1 MKKFLRGMFEPV
13 PWYFRAKYQIIS
25 TVTFVAFF
33 SLFFMI
39 VSIPL
44 SHNVW
49 WFSMRVPQAIIYT
62 VAFYVICLLVVILS
76 KKIMYSTRTTLKL
89 NYLQYTLWCLAECLV
104 ICFLYTVFS
113 FKGNEAGIIQMEGT
127 SMVRLFLNA
136 FLYAFSSL
144 IIPYIIAAMYFAI
157 IDMTNT
163 IRLINYKNVV
173 TDEPKEDEQ
182 ERKVTLFDNSGVLK
196 LSVNLSNL
204 YYIESDDNYIVV
216 WYTETGGEM
225 KKYIIRCRLK
235 TVEES
240 FRDSSLVRCH
250 RRYIVNM
257 DKVTAL
263 RREKDGYELELGGSG
278 IPPLTITKT
287 YADNVL
293 SRFESR
299 NKTQ

>member
-1 MKKFLRGMFEPV
+1 MKKILHGMFEQV
-13 PWYFRAKYQIIS
+13 PWYFRAKYQLIS

-49 WFSMRVPQAIIYT
+49 WFSMKVPQALTYT
-62 VAFYVICLLVVILS
+62 VTFYVICLLVVILS
-76 KKIMYSTRTTLKL
+76 KRIMYSTRNSIRL

-113 FKGNEAGIIQMEGT
+113 FKGDEAGIIQMEDT

-136 FLYAFSSL
+136 FLYAFTSL
-144 IIPYIIAAMYFAI
+144 FIPYLIAAMYFAI

-163 IRLINYKNVV
+163 MRLVNYDNVV
-173 TDEPKEDEQ
+173 TDEPVMEEQ
-182 ERKVTLFDNSGVLK
+182 DRKVTLFDNSGVLK

-204 YYIESDDNYIVV
+204 YYIESDDNYIIV
-216 WYTETGGEM
+216 WYTDTKGDM
-225 KKYIIRCRLK
+225 KNYMIRCRLK

-240 FRDSSLVRCH
+240 FKGSSLVRCH

-263 RREKDGYELELGGSG
+263 RREKDGYELDLGEEG
-278 IPPLTITKT
+278 IPPITITKT

-293 SRFESR
+293 GRFEP
-299 NKTQ
+299 KT

>member
-1 MKKFLRGMFEPV
+1 MKKILHGMFDQV
-13 PWYFRAKYQIIS
+13 PWYFRAKYQLIS

-49 WFSMRVPQAIIYT
+49 WFSMSVPQAIVYT

-76 KKIMYSTRTTLKL
+76 KRIMYSTRNSLRL
-89 NYLQYTLWCLAECLV
+89 NYLQYTLWCLAECLI
-104 ICFLYTVFS
+104 ICLLYTIFS
-113 FKGNEAGIIQMEGT
+113 FKGDKAGIIQMENI

-163 IRLINYKNVV
+163 IRLINYDNVV
-173 TDEPKEDEQ
+173 TDEPPVQEQ
-182 ERKVTLFDNSGVLK
+182 DRKVTLFDNSGVMK
-196 LSVNLSNL
+196 LSVNLSSL
-204 YYIESDDNYIVV
+204 YYIESDDNYIIV
-216 WYTETGGEM
+216 WYTDSNGQM
-225 KKYIIRCRLK
+225 KNYMIRCRLK
-235 TVEES
+235 TVEDS
-240 FRDSSLVRCH
+240 FKGSSLVRCH

-257 DKVTAL
+257 DKVKVL
-263 RREKDGYELELGGSG
+263 RKEKDGYELDLDNDS
-278 IPPLTITKT
+278 IPPITITKT

-293 SRFESR
+293 GRFEVKS
-299 NKTQ
+299 